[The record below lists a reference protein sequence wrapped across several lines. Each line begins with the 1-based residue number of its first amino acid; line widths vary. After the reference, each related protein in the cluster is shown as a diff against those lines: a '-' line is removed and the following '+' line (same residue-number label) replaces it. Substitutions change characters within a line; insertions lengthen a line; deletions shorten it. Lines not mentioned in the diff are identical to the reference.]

1 MKIFFHSLGKLV
13 GIVFLCCMHL
23 YAKEVDKAKLD
34 AIALQSC
41 ISSEHTYI
49 ALLFPCVHG
58 HHNKIK
64 QLFKHYG
71 KIVYKTTVNLKGN
84 GPLNLLKIAYK
95 NFTSHYNL
103 KKRFT
108 IQQTDGSYQLTVVV
122 FKAKSLKKAIG
133 CKTRIRKLFNIGD
146 YPIHINDTHEETIEL
161 AQTLL
166 IPENLHF
173 INTETLK
180 DVSCIKY

>member
-1 MKIFFHSLGKLV
+1 MFEKNKLV

-23 YAKEVDKAKLD
+23 HAKEVDKASKLD
-34 AIALQSC
+34 AIAFQSC
-41 ISSEHTYI
+41 ISSKHTYI
-49 ALLFPCVHG
+49 ALLFPCVRG
-58 HHNKIK
+58 HDKKIK
-64 QLFKHYG
+64 QLFQHYG

-95 NFTSHYNL
+95 NFTTHYNL

-108 IQQTDGSYQLTVVV
+108 IQQIGGSYQLKVVV
-122 FKAKSLKKAIG
+122 FKAKSLKKVVI
-133 CKTRIRKLFNIGD
+133 CKRMIRELFNIGD

-180 DVSCIKY
+180 EFSCIKY

>member
-23 YAKEVDKAKLD
+23 HAKEVDKASKLD

-41 ISSEHTYI
+41 ISNKHTYI

-58 HHNKIK
+58 HHDKIK
-64 QLFKHYG
+64 QLFQHYG

-122 FKAKSLKKAIG
+122 FKATSLKKAIR
-133 CKTRIRKLFNIGD
+133 CKRGSGNYSR
-146 YPIHINDTHEETIEL
+146 
-161 AQTLL
+161 
-166 IPENLHF
+166 
-173 INTETLK
+173 
-180 DVSCIKY
+180 